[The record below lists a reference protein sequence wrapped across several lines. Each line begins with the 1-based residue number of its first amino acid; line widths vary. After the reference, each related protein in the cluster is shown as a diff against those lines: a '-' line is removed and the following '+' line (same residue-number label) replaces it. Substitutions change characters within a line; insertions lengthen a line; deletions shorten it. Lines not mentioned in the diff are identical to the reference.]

1 MNHAYIITGGNIGNP
16 ADQLATATGLLEERC
31 GRVIDR
37 SSLYQTAPWG
47 KPDQENFLNQV
58 LVLETVL
65 SAREVL
71 TEIKIIETQMGRERK
86 EKNGPRVID
95 VDILFFN
102 HQVINEAG
110 LTVPH
115 PQMALRRF
123 VLEPLNQVAPAYIH
137 PVLYKTIT
145 QLLDECPDEGKV
157 KKIES

>member
-16 ADQLATATGLLEERC
+16 ADQLATATRLLEERC

-58 LVLETVL
+58 LVIETAL

-71 TEIKIIETQMGRERK
+71 KEIKIIENQMGRERK

-102 HQVINEAG
+102 HQVINEPG